1 MVIFSRKDSSIKHIN
16 CIKQLIVF
24 YLTLTIKK
32 IKLKS
37 VLIVKK
43 LNLSFFK
50 IFFIVMFIVNWI
62 KRKTRTLKNSKKKN
76 KVYISL
82 KSFLVAQVVNHLPIM
97 HEIQVQSLGQK
108 DTLEKRMATHCIIL
122 AYRIPQTKEPGGI
135 QSTGLQRIR
144 HTE

>member
-16 CIKQLIVF
+16 CIKQLIIF
-24 YLTLTIKK
+24 YLTLIIKR

-43 LNLSFFK
+43 LNLSFLRF
-50 IFFIVMFIVNWI
+50 FFIVMFIVNWI
-62 KRKTRTLKNSKKKN
+62 KRKTRTLKNSKKK
-76 KVYISL
+76 VYISL

-97 HEIQVQSLGQK
+97 REIQVQSLGQK

-122 AYRIPQTKEPGGI
+122 AYRIPQTKEPSGI